1 MTASSESARDP
12 REELMECRNAIEV
25 VDRRIVALL
34 AQRVALALRAA
45 KAKRSAGLPIVDP
58 SREEEVLRV
67 VLDAG
72 AQESLPAAPLRD
84 IFHHIVGLSRRV
96 QEDAR

>member
-1 MTASSESARDP
+1 MMLSGESTRDP
-12 REELMECRNAIEV
+12 REELMDCRNAIEV

-58 SREEEVLRV
+58 SREAEVLRV
-67 VLDAG
+67 VLDAAG
-72 AQESLPAAPLRD
+72 QEGLPAEPLRD
-84 IFHHIVGLSRRV
+84 IFHRIVGLSRRV